1 MGTVFNLLISPL
13 THEFMIHALL
23 MSLAIAFVCSIFSCF
38 LVLKGWSLMGDAISH
53 SVLPGL
59 ILAYI
64 LKIPLIIGAFGS
76 GFLTI
81 FIIGYVKNNS
91 RLKEDTT
98 MGIIFTSMF
107 ALGLVI
113 LGKIES
119 ELDLMHI
126 LFGNMLGILK
136 VDLMISL
143 LISSICSII
152 LILKKKDFLLYC
164 FDSVFI
170 KSIGFS
176 TNNLHYGLLALL
188 SLSIISSMKAVGI
201 LLVISF
207 LIAPGA
213 IGYLLC
219 KSFNTMLMISIITSV
234 ISCLFGTILSYHLDV
249 ATAPLIVLI
258 MASVFIIA
266 LTFNKVLFKLNP
278 FNNFLNKK

>member
-76 GFLTI
+76 GFLTV

-98 MGIIFTSMF
+98 MGIIFTFMF

-113 LGKIES
+113 LGKIET
-119 ELDLMHI
+119 EIHLMHI

-176 TNNLHYGLLALL
+176 TKNLHYGLLALL

-234 ISCLFGTILSYHLDV
+234 ISCLFGTIISYHLDV

-258 MASVFIIA
+258 MAGVFIFA
-266 LTFNKVLFKLNP
+266 LTFNKILFKLNP
-278 FNNFLNKK
+278 YK

>member
-76 GFLTI
+76 GFLTV

-98 MGIIFTSMF
+98 MGIIFTFMF

-113 LGKIES
+113 LGKIET
-119 ELDLMHI
+119 ELHLMHI

-152 LILKKKDFLLYC
+152 MILKKKDFLLYC

-176 TNNLHYGLLALL
+176 TKNLHYGLLALL

-234 ISCLFGTILSYHLDV
+234 ISCLFGTIISYHLDV

-258 MASVFIIA
+258 MAGVFIFA
-266 LTFNKVLFKLNP
+266 LTFNKILFKLNS
-278 FNNFLNKK
+278 FK

>member
-76 GFLTI
+76 GLLTI

-98 MGIIFTSMF
+98 MGIIFTFMF

-113 LGKIES
+113 LGKIET
-119 ELDLMHI
+119 ELHLMHI

-136 VDLMISL
+136 VDLIISL

-176 TNNLHYGLLALL
+176 TKNLHYGLLALL

-234 ISCLFGTILSYHLDV
+234 ISCLFGTIISYHLDV

-258 MASVFIIA
+258 MAGVFIFA
-266 LTFNKVLFKLNP
+266 LTLNKTLFKLNS
-278 FNNFLNKK
+278 FK

>member
-98 MGIIFTSMF
+98 MGIIFTFMF

-113 LGKIES
+113 LGKIET
-119 ELDLMHI
+119 ELHLMHI

-136 VDLMISL
+136 VDLIISL

-164 FDSVFI
+164 FDTVFI

-176 TNNLHYGLLALL
+176 TKNLHYGLLALL

-234 ISCLFGTILSYHLDV
+234 ISCLFGTIISYHLDV

-258 MASVFIIA
+258 MAGVFIFA
-266 LTFNKVLFKLNP
+266 LTFNKILFKLNP
-278 FNNFLNKK
+278 YK

>member
-1 MGTVFNLLISPL
+1 MGTIFNLLISPL

-98 MGIIFTSMF
+98 MGIIFTFMF

-113 LGKIES
+113 LGKIET
-119 ELDLMHI
+119 EIHLMHI

-176 TNNLHYGLLALL
+176 TKNLHYGLLALL

-234 ISCLFGTILSYHLDV
+234 ISCLFGTIISYHLDV

-258 MASVFIIA
+258 MAGVFIFA
-266 LTFNKVLFKLNP
+266 LTFNKILFKLNP
-278 FNNFLNKK
+278 YK

>member
-1 MGTVFNLLISPL
+1 MGTLFNLLISPL

-76 GFLTI
+76 GFLTV

-98 MGIIFTSMF
+98 MGIIFTFMF

-113 LGKIES
+113 LGKIET
-119 ELDLMHI
+119 ELHLMHI

-152 LILKKKDFLLYC
+152 MILKKKDFLLYC

-176 TNNLHYGLLALL
+176 TKNLHYGLLALL

-234 ISCLFGTILSYHLDV
+234 ISCLFGTIISYHLDV

-258 MASVFIIA
+258 MAGVFIFA
-266 LTFNKVLFKLNP
+266 LTFNKILFKLNS
-278 FNNFLNKK
+278 FK

>member
-98 MGIIFTSMF
+98 MGIIFTFMF

-113 LGKIES
+113 LGKIET
-119 ELDLMHI
+119 ELHLMHI

-176 TNNLHYGLLALL
+176 TKNLHYGLLALL

-234 ISCLFGTILSYHLDV
+234 ISCLFGTIISYHLDV

-258 MASVFIIA
+258 MAGVFIFA
-266 LTFNKVLFKLNP
+266 LTFNKILFKFNP
-278 FNNFLNKK
+278 YKYFSK

>member
-76 GFLTI
+76 GFLTV

-98 MGIIFTSMF
+98 MGIIFTFMF

-113 LGKIES
+113 LGKIET
-119 ELDLMHI
+119 ELHLMHI

-176 TNNLHYGLLALL
+176 TKNLHYGLLALL

-234 ISCLFGTILSYHLDV
+234 ISCLFGTIISYHLDV

-258 MASVFIIA
+258 MAGVFIFA
-266 LTFNKVLFKLNP
+266 LTFNKILFKLNP
-278 FNNFLNKK
+278 YK

>member
-98 MGIIFTSMF
+98 MGIIFTFMF

-113 LGKIES
+113 LGKIET
-119 ELDLMHI
+119 ELHLMHI

-176 TNNLHYGLLALL
+176 TKNLHYGLLALL

-234 ISCLFGTILSYHLDV
+234 ISCLFGTIISYHLDV

-258 MASVFIIA
+258 MAGVFIFA
-266 LTFNKVLFKLNP
+266 LTF
-278 FNNFLNKK
+278 KKIF

>member
-76 GFLTI
+76 GFLTV

-91 RLKEDTT
+91 RLKEDTA
-98 MGIIFTSMF
+98 MGIIFTFMF

-113 LGKIES
+113 LGKIET
-119 ELDLMHI
+119 EIHLMHI

-176 TNNLHYGLLALL
+176 TKNLHYGLLALL

-234 ISCLFGTILSYHLDV
+234 ISCLCGTIISYHLDV

-258 MASVFIIA
+258 MAGVFIFA
-266 LTFNKVLFKLNP
+266 LTFNKTLFKLN
-278 FNNFLNKK
+278 FFK

>member
-98 MGIIFTSMF
+98 MGIIFTFMF

-113 LGKIES
+113 LGKIET
-119 ELDLMHI
+119 ELHLMHI

-164 FDSVFI
+164 FDTVFI

-176 TNNLHYGLLALL
+176 TKNLHYGLLALL

-234 ISCLFGTILSYHLDV
+234 ISCLFGTIISYHLDV

-258 MASVFIIA
+258 MAGVFIFA
-266 LTFNKVLFKLNP
+266 LTFNKILFKLNS
-278 FNNFLNKK
+278 FK

>member
-98 MGIIFTSMF
+98 MGIIFTFMF

-113 LGKIES
+113 LGKIET
-119 ELDLMHI
+119 ELHLMHI

-176 TNNLHYGLLALL
+176 TKNLHYGLLALL

-234 ISCLFGTILSYHLDV
+234 ISCLFGTIISFHLDV

-258 MASVFIIA
+258 MAGVFIFA
-266 LTFNKVLFKLNP
+266 LTFNKILFKLNP
-278 FNNFLNKK
+278 YK

>member
-1 MGTVFNLLISPL
+1 MGTIFNLIYTPL
-13 THEFMIHALL
+13 THKFMIHALL

-98 MGIIFTSMF
+98 MGIIFTFMF

-113 LGKIES
+113 LGKIET
-119 ELDLMHI
+119 ELHLMHI

-176 TNNLHYGLLALL
+176 TKNLHYGLLALL

-234 ISCLFGTILSYHLDV
+234 ISCLFGTIISYHLDV

-258 MASVFIIA
+258 MAGVFIFA
-266 LTFNKVLFKLNP
+266 LTFNKILFKLNP
-278 FNNFLNKK
+278 YK

>member
-98 MGIIFTSMF
+98 MGIIFTFMF

-113 LGKIES
+113 LGKIET
-119 ELDLMHI
+119 ELHLMHI

-152 LILKKKDFLLYC
+152 MILKKKDFLLYC

-176 TNNLHYGLLALL
+176 TKNLHYGLLALL

-234 ISCLFGTILSYHLDV
+234 ISCLCGTIISYHLDV

-258 MASVFIIA
+258 MAGVFIFA
-266 LTFNKVLFKLNP
+266 LTFNKILFKFNP
-278 FNNFLNKK
+278 YK

>member
-98 MGIIFTSMF
+98 MGIIFTFMF

-113 LGKIES
+113 LGKIET
-119 ELDLMHI
+119 ELHLMHI

-136 VDLMISL
+136 VDLIISL

-164 FDSVFI
+164 FDTVFI

-176 TNNLHYGLLALL
+176 TKNLHYGLLALL

-234 ISCLFGTILSYHLDV
+234 ISCLFGTIISYHLDV

-258 MASVFIIA
+258 MAGVFIFA
-266 LTFNKVLFKLNP
+266 LTFNKILFKLNS
-278 FNNFLNKK
+278 FK

>member
-98 MGIIFTSMF
+98 MGIIFTFMF

-113 LGKIES
+113 LGKIET
-119 ELDLMHI
+119 EIHLMHI

-176 TNNLHYGLLALL
+176 TKNLHYGLLALL

-234 ISCLFGTILSYHLDV
+234 ISCLFGTIISYHLDV

-258 MASVFIIA
+258 MAGVFIFA
-266 LTFNKVLFKLNP
+266 LTFNKILFKLNP
-278 FNNFLNKK
+278 YK

>member
-76 GFLTI
+76 GFLTV

-98 MGIIFTSMF
+98 MGIIFTFMF

-113 LGKIES
+113 LGKIET
-119 ELDLMHI
+119 ELHLMHI

-176 TNNLHYGLLALL
+176 TKNLHYGLLALL

-234 ISCLFGTILSYHLDV
+234 ISCLFGTIISYHLDV

-258 MASVFIIA
+258 MAGVFIFA
-266 LTFNKVLFKLNP
+266 LTFNKTLFKLNS
-278 FNNFLNKK
+278 FK

>member
-98 MGIIFTSMF
+98 MGIIFTFMF

-113 LGKIES
+113 LGKIET
-119 ELDLMHI
+119 EIHLMHI

-152 LILKKKDFLLYC
+152 MILKKKDFLLYC

-176 TNNLHYGLLALL
+176 TKNLHYGLLALL

-234 ISCLFGTILSYHLDV
+234 ISCLFGTIISYHLDV

-258 MASVFIIA
+258 MAGVFIFA
-266 LTFNKVLFKLNP
+266 LTFNKTLFKLNS
-278 FNNFLNKK
+278 FK

>member
-76 GFLTI
+76 GFLTV

-98 MGIIFTSMF
+98 MGIIFTFMF

-113 LGKIES
+113 LGKIET
-119 ELDLMHI
+119 EIHLMHI

-176 TNNLHYGLLALL
+176 TKNLHYGLLALL

-234 ISCLFGTILSYHLDV
+234 ISCLFGTIISYHLDV

-258 MASVFIIA
+258 MAGVFIFA
-266 LTFNKVLFKLNP
+266 LTFNKIHFKLNP
-278 FNNFLNKK
+278 YK

>member
-76 GFLTI
+76 GFLTV

-98 MGIIFTSMF
+98 MGIIFTFMF

-113 LGKIES
+113 LGKIET
-119 ELDLMHI
+119 ELHLMHI

-152 LILKKKDFLLYC
+152 MILKKKDFLLYC
-164 FDSVFI
+164 FDSLFI

-176 TNNLHYGLLALL
+176 TKNLHYGLLALL

-234 ISCLFGTILSYHLDV
+234 ISCLFGTIISYHLDV

-258 MASVFIIA
+258 MAGVFIFA
-266 LTFNKVLFKLNP
+266 LTFNKILFKLNP
-278 FNNFLNKK
+278 YK

>member
-98 MGIIFTSMF
+98 MGIIFTFMF

-113 LGKIES
+113 LGKIET
-119 ELDLMHI
+119 ELHLMHI

-176 TNNLHYGLLALL
+176 TKNLHYGLLALL

-234 ISCLFGTILSYHLDV
+234 ISCLFGTIISYHLDV

-258 MASVFIIA
+258 MAGVFIFA
-266 LTFNKVLFKLNP
+266 LTFNKILFKLNP
-278 FNNFLNKK
+278 FK

>member
-98 MGIIFTSMF
+98 MGIIFTFMF

-113 LGKIES
+113 LGKIET
-119 ELDLMHI
+119 EIHLMHI

-176 TNNLHYGLLALL
+176 TKNLHYGLLALL

-234 ISCLFGTILSYHLDV
+234 ISCLCGTIISYHLDV

-258 MASVFIIA
+258 MAGVFIFA
-266 LTFNKVLFKLNP
+266 LTFNKILFKLNP
-278 FNNFLNKK
+278 YK

>member
-76 GFLTI
+76 GFLTV

-98 MGIIFTSMF
+98 MGIIFTFMF

-113 LGKIES
+113 LGKIET
-119 ELDLMHI
+119 EIHLMHI

-152 LILKKKDFLLYC
+152 MILKKKDFLLYC

-176 TNNLHYGLLALL
+176 TKNLHYGLLALL

-234 ISCLFGTILSYHLDV
+234 ISCLFGTIISYHLDV

-258 MASVFIIA
+258 MAGVFIFA
-266 LTFNKVLFKLNP
+266 LTFNKILFKLNS
-278 FNNFLNKK
+278 FK

>member
-98 MGIIFTSMF
+98 MGIIFTFMF

-113 LGKIES
+113 LGKIET
-119 ELDLMHI
+119 EIHLMHI

-152 LILKKKDFLLYC
+152 MILKKKDFLLYC

-176 TNNLHYGLLALL
+176 TKNLHYGLLALL

-234 ISCLFGTILSYHLDV
+234 ISCLFGTIISYHLDV

-258 MASVFIIA
+258 MAGVFIFA
-266 LTFNKVLFKLNP
+266 LTFNKILFKLNS
-278 FNNFLNKK
+278 FK

>member
-98 MGIIFTSMF
+98 MGIIFTFMF

-113 LGKIES
+113 LGKIET
-119 ELDLMHI
+119 ELHLMHI

-152 LILKKKDFLLYC
+152 MILKKKDFLLYC

-176 TNNLHYGLLALL
+176 TKNLHYGLLALL

-234 ISCLFGTILSYHLDV
+234 ISCLFGTIISYHLDV

-258 MASVFIIA
+258 MAGVFIFA
-266 LTFNKVLFKLNP
+266 LTFNKILFKLNS
-278 FNNFLNKK
+278 FK

>member
-76 GFLTI
+76 GFLTV

-98 MGIIFTSMF
+98 MGIIFTFMF

-113 LGKIES
+113 LGKIET
-119 ELDLMHI
+119 ELHLMHI

-176 TNNLHYGLLALL
+176 TKNLHYGLLALL

-234 ISCLFGTILSYHLDV
+234 ISCLCGTIISYHLDV

-258 MASVFIIA
+258 MAGVFIFA
-266 LTFNKVLFKLNP
+266 LTFNKTLFKLNS
-278 FNNFLNKK
+278 FK

>member
-76 GFLTI
+76 GFLTV

-98 MGIIFTSMF
+98 MGIIFTFMF

-119 ELDLMHI
+119 ELHLMHI

-143 LISSICSII
+143 LISSICSTI

-176 TNNLHYGLLALL
+176 TKNLHYGLLALL

-234 ISCLFGTILSYHLDV
+234 ISCLFGTIISYHLDV

-258 MASVFIIA
+258 MAGVFIFA
-266 LTFNKVLFKLNP
+266 LTFNKILFKFNP
-278 FNNFLNKK
+278 YK

>member
-76 GFLTI
+76 GFLTV

-98 MGIIFTSMF
+98 MGIIFTFMF

-113 LGKIES
+113 LGKIET
-119 ELDLMHI
+119 ELHLMHI

-152 LILKKKDFLLYC
+152 MILKKKDFLLYC

-176 TNNLHYGLLALL
+176 TKNLHYGLLALL

-234 ISCLFGTILSYHLDV
+234 ISCLCGTIISYHLDV

-258 MASVFIIA
+258 MAGVFIFA
-266 LTFNKVLFKLNP
+266 LTFNKILFKLNP
-278 FNNFLNKK
+278 YK

>member
-98 MGIIFTSMF
+98 MGIIFTFMF

-113 LGKIES
+113 LGKIET
-119 ELDLMHI
+119 EIHLMHI

-176 TNNLHYGLLALL
+176 TKNLHYGLLALL

-219 KSFNTMLMISIITSV
+219 KSFNTMLIISIITSV
-234 ISCLFGTILSYHLDV
+234 ISCLFGTIISYHLDV

-258 MASVFIIA
+258 MAGVFIFA
-266 LTFNKVLFKLNP
+266 LTFNKILFKFNP
-278 FNNFLNKK
+278 YK

>member
-1 MGTVFNLLISPL
+1 
-13 THEFMIHALL
+13 
-23 MSLAIAFVCSIFSCF
+23 
-38 LVLKGWSLMGDAISH
+38 MGDAISH

-91 RLKEDTT
+91 RLKEDTA

-136 VDLMISL
+136 VDLIISL

-164 FDSVFI
+164 FDTVFI
-170 KSIGFS
+170 NSIGFS
-176 TNNLHYGLLALL
+176 TKNLHYGLLALL
-188 SLSIISSMKAVGI
+188 SLSIISLYSSI
-201 LLVISF
+201 TSSLLV
-207 LIAPGA
+207 
-213 IGYLLC
+213 
-219 KSFNTMLMISIITSV
+219 
-234 ISCLFGTILSYHLDV
+234 
-249 ATAPLIVLI
+249 
-258 MASVFIIA
+258 
-266 LTFNKVLFKLNP
+266 
-278 FNNFLNKK
+278 

>member
-98 MGIIFTSMF
+98 MGIIFTFMF

-113 LGKIES
+113 LGKIET
-119 ELDLMHI
+119 ELHLMHI

-152 LILKKKDFLLYC
+152 MILKKKDFLLYC

-176 TNNLHYGLLALL
+176 TKNLHYGLLALL

-213 IGYLLC
+213 IGFLLC

-234 ISCLFGTILSYHLDV
+234 ISCLFGTIISYHLDV

-258 MASVFIIA
+258 MAGVFIFA
-266 LTFNKVLFKLNP
+266 LTFNKTLFKLNS
-278 FNNFLNKK
+278 FK

>member
-98 MGIIFTSMF
+98 MGIIFTFMF

-113 LGKIES
+113 LGKIET
-119 ELDLMHI
+119 ELHLMHI

-176 TNNLHYGLLALL
+176 TKNLHYGLLALL

-234 ISCLFGTILSYHLDV
+234 ISCLFGTIISYHLDV

-258 MASVFIIA
+258 MAGVFIFA
-266 LTFNKVLFKLNP
+266 LTFNKTLFKLNS
-278 FNNFLNKK
+278 FK

>member
-1 MGTVFNLLISPL
+1 MGTAINYIYTPL

-23 MSLAIAFVCSIFSCF
+23 MSFAITFVCSIFSCF
-38 LVLKGWSLMGDAISH
+38 LVLKGWSLIGDAISH

-98 MGIIFTSMF
+98 MGIIFTFMF

-113 LGKIES
+113 LGKIET
-119 ELDLMHI
+119 ELHLMHI

-143 LISSICSII
+143 LIEVKGSI
-152 LILKKKDFLLYC
+152 
-164 FDSVFI
+164 
-170 KSIGFS
+170 
-176 TNNLHYGLLALL
+176 T
-188 SLSIISSMKAVGI
+188 
-201 LLVISF
+201 
-207 LIAPGA
+207 
-213 IGYLLC
+213 
-219 KSFNTMLMISIITSV
+219 
-234 ISCLFGTILSYHLDV
+234 
-249 ATAPLIVLI
+249 LIVFKYDSLL
-258 MASVFIIA
+258 F
-266 LTFNKVLFKLNP
+266 LVLLNSISRIV
-278 FNNFLNKK
+278 KG

>member
-98 MGIIFTSMF
+98 MGIIFTFMF

-113 LGKIES
+113 LGKIET
-119 ELDLMHI
+119 ELHLMHI

-176 TNNLHYGLLALL
+176 TKNLHYGLLALL

-234 ISCLFGTILSYHLDV
+234 ISCLFGTIISYHLDV

-258 MASVFIIA
+258 MAGVFIFA
-266 LTFNKVLFKLNP
+266 LTFNKILFKLNS
-278 FNNFLNKK
+278 FK

>member
-76 GFLTI
+76 GFLTV

-98 MGIIFTSMF
+98 MGIIFTFMF

-113 LGKIES
+113 LGKIET
-119 ELDLMHI
+119 ELHLMHI

-152 LILKKKDFLLYC
+152 MILKKKDFLLYC

-176 TNNLHYGLLALL
+176 TKNLHYGLLALL

-234 ISCLFGTILSYHLDV
+234 ISCLCGTIISYHLDV

-258 MASVFIIA
+258 MAGVFIFA
-266 LTFNKVLFKLNP
+266 LTFNKILFKFNP
-278 FNNFLNKK
+278 YK

>member
-76 GFLTI
+76 GFLTV

-98 MGIIFTSMF
+98 MGIIFTFMF

-113 LGKIES
+113 LGKIET
-119 ELDLMHI
+119 ELHLMHI

-152 LILKKKDFLLYC
+152 MILKKKDFLLYC

-176 TNNLHYGLLALL
+176 TKNLHYGLLALL

-234 ISCLFGTILSYHLDV
+234 ISCLFGTIISYHLDV

-258 MASVFIIA
+258 MAGVFIFA
-266 LTFNKVLFKLNP
+266 LTFNKILFKLNP
-278 FNNFLNKK
+278 YK

>member
-98 MGIIFTSMF
+98 MGIIFTFMF

-113 LGKIES
+113 LGKIET
-119 ELDLMHI
+119 EIHLMHI

-176 TNNLHYGLLALL
+176 TKNLHYGLLALL

-213 IGYLLC
+213 IGILLC

-234 ISCLFGTILSYHLDV
+234 ISCLFGTIISYHLDV

-258 MASVFIIA
+258 MAGVFIFA
-266 LTFNKVLFKLNP
+266 LTFNKILFKLNP
-278 FNNFLNKK
+278 YK

>member
-98 MGIIFTSMF
+98 MGIIFTFMF
-107 ALGLVI
+107 ALGLII
-113 LGKIES
+113 LGKIET
-119 ELDLMHI
+119 ELHLMHI

-152 LILKKKDFLLYC
+152 MILKKKDFLLYC

-176 TNNLHYGLLALL
+176 TKNLHYGLLTLL

-201 LLVISF
+201 IIISF

-234 ISCLFGTILSYHLDV
+234 ISCLFGTIISYHLDV

-258 MASVFIIA
+258 MAGVFIFA
-266 LTFNKVLFKLNP
+266 LIFNKILFK
-278 FNNFLNKK
+278 FNTYK

>member
-64 LKIPLIIGAFGS
+64 LKIPLIVGAFGS

-98 MGIIFTSMF
+98 MGIIFTFMF

-113 LGKIES
+113 LGKIET
-119 ELDLMHI
+119 ELHLMHI

-176 TNNLHYGLLALL
+176 TKNLHYGLLALL

-234 ISCLFGTILSYHLDV
+234 ISCLFGTIISYHLDV

-258 MASVFIIA
+258 MAGVFIFA
-266 LTFNKVLFKLNP
+266 LTFNKILFKLNS
-278 FNNFLNKK
+278 FK